1 MHHYI
6 RRRLLL
12 LPLTLLA
19 IIAVN
24 FAVVQ
29 AAPGGPVQALLARA
43 HSPGALFG
51 GTAGVPADTIAALN
65 HQFGFDQPPLLRF
78 CNLLVGDLTFHF
90 GYSYSSGAPVS
101 SLIAQRLPV
110 SISLG
115 LWSTLLA
122 YLVAIPLGLAKALRA
137 GGVFDALSSFAVVA
151 AYAVPGFLLAV
162 LLLAGFAA
170 GGAIPIFPL
179 GGLASPDAASLPL
192 PARLADYAWHIL
204 LPTLAITAGGVAALT
219 LLTRNAALAALPAP
233 FITAARARGAS
244 PAVIVR
250 DHLLPHAA
258 LLLAAGFPAAFTGIL
273 FSSALLVEIVFN
285 LNGLGRLGYDA
296 VLARDYP
303 VMFATLYIYSLT
315 ALIAQLLGDLLI
327 LRLDPRLSFARHS

>member
-1 MHHYI
+1 MRRYI
-6 RRRLLL
+6 LRRLVL

-29 AAPGGPVQALLARA
+29 AAPGGPVQALLART

-51 GTAGVPADTIAALN
+51 STAGVPDATRAALN
-65 HQFGFDQPPLLRF
+65 QQFGFDQPPLVRF
-78 CNLLVGDLTFHF
+78 KNLLIGDLTFHF
-90 GYSYSSGAPVS
+90 GNSYSSGAPVS
-101 SLIAQRLPV
+101 ALIAQRLPV

-137 GGVFDALSSFAVVA
+137 GGVFDGTSSFLVVA

-162 LLLAGFAA
+162 MLLAGFAA

-179 GGLASPDAASLPL
+179 GGLASPDAASLSL
-192 PARLADYAWHIL
+192 PARLADYAWHIA

-233 FITAARARGAS
+233 FITAARARG
-244 PAVIVR
+244 
-250 DHLLPHAA
+250 A

-296 VLARDYP
+296 VLNRDYP

-315 ALIAQLLGDLLI
+315 ALIAQLLGDLLL
-327 LRLDPRLSFARHS
+327 LRLDPRLSFARHP